1 MTVEVTMEQ
10 VYQLIGELFV
20 ENKMRA
26 TIQEKQK
33 AQLIA
38 YAQELVKAR
47 DTLES
52 FVARPIENEDER
64 LQDEIAKADA
74 LVARKKK

>member
-33 AQLIA
+33 AQLVA

-47 DTLES
+47 EQMAGEPPPGLRS
-52 FVARPIENEDER
+52 PSIEEDYSGTPMP
-64 LQDEIAKADA
+64 
-74 LVARKKK
+74 RKRK